1 MACATAVQQFFTDS
15 FCFSEG
21 LLILLRTSA
30 LDELLLDELFL
41 DELLLDELCLD
52 ELPLLRSQDGPKRPQ
67 ERKQGKQNKKN
78 IANNEQGDKIHITF

>member
-52 ELPLLRSQDGPKRPQ
+52 ELPLLPIPTSELGPVGPSPGPGLGHFFFFKSRS
-67 ERKQGKQNKKN
+67 
-78 IANNEQGDKIHITF
+78 FY

>member
-1 MACATAVQQFFTDS
+1 MPCATAVQQFFTDS

-21 LLILLRTSA
+21 LLISLQTSA

-52 ELPLLRSQDGPKRPQ
+52 ELSLLR
-67 ERKQGKQNKKN
+67 
-78 IANNEQGDKIHITF
+78 

>member
-52 ELPLLRSQDGPKRPQ
+52 ELPLLHNRN
-67 ERKQGKQNKKN
+67 QGGEGDSPHAFHLDKKVEVF
-78 IANNEQGDKIHITF
+78 AAEG

>member
-1 MACATAVQQFFTDS
+1 MPCATAVQQFFTDS
-15 FCFSEG
+15 FCFSES

-52 ELPLLRSQDGPKRPQ
+52 ELPLLPRFRSRSRSRPRSRYRGPL
-67 ERKQGKQNKKN
+67 
-78 IANNEQGDKIHITF
+78 